1 MVTAW
6 SPSVM
11 TWCRPSRR
19 PLRVLWV
26 AALLLGLVYAHGV
39 SAEGVAGHLAFG
51 AVDQGAPVSQA
62 DARTASVAAEEMSDG
77 GVESRDDHH
86 NGNHDSSHPV
96 HECLVGQ
103 PQYGSGWVAPCPAV
117 LSRASAP
124 LAAPSGVTGLVQLV
138 SDGCPLTDSAAC
150 VVLRI

>member
-1 MVTAW
+1 
-6 SPSVM
+6 M

-51 AVDQGAPVSQA
+51 AVDQGATVSQG
-62 DARTASVAAEEMSDG
+62 DTGTASVAAEKMSDG
-77 GVESRDDHH
+77 GVESQGGHR
-86 NGNHDSSHPV
+86 NGNHDSSHPA

-103 PQYGSGWVAPCPAV
+103 PQYGSVWVAPCPAMF
-117 LSRASAP
+117 SRASAP
-124 LAAPSGVTGLVQLV
+124 LAAPSGMTGLARLV
-138 SDGCPLTDSAAC
+138 SGGCPLTDSDAC